1 VKTDS
6 LMFTKE
12 LTMMKMT
19 NDWDRA
25 GLKPPAQYMEAL
37 WAGARVRLSGLPRTE
52 AGIYPAAES
61 SAERV
66 VPLSVKTLIFY
77 H

>member
-1 VKTDS
+1 
-6 LMFTKE
+6 
-12 LTMMKMT
+12 MT
-19 NDWDRA
+19 NDMYENLLAD
-25 GLKPPAQYMEAL
+25 MS
-37 WAGARVRLSGLPRTE
+37 GAKAACSVHGSASRLRNGVRFSGLPRTE
-52 AGIYPAAES
+52 AGIYPAAE

>member
-1 VKTDS
+1 MSDKLSGKTRVS
-6 LMFTKE
+6 
-12 LTMMKMT
+12 
-19 NDWDRA
+19 
-25 GLKPPAQYMEAL
+25 
-37 WAGARVRLSGLPRTE
+37 GAKAACSAHGSAPRSRNGVCFSGLPRTE
-52 AGIYPAAES
+52 AGIYPAE